1 MMSLV
6 EIKGLDVEACG
17 GTHLKN
23 TSEVGKIRILRSTK
37 IQDGVVRI
45 EFVAGERAKEEI
57 DKKKGNLGELSK
69 ILNVDEAQVPARVE
83 ELFTKW
89 KKAKKALKK
98 EKKISRQELEL
109 KSTEKFQ
116 GDILTKTAEV
126 LKTQPEHLMKTVKR
140 FMDFKKKMN

>member
-1 MMSLV
+1 M
-6 EIKGLDVEACG
+6 
-17 GTHLKN
+17 
-23 TSEVGKIRILRSTK
+23 LRAVK

-69 ILNVDEAQVPARVE
+69 ILNVDEARIPARVE

-98 EKKISRQELEL
+98 RKQIPKQELEL

-116 GDILTKTAEV
+116 GDILTKTAEI
-126 LKTQPEHLMKTVKR
+126 LKTQPEHLVKTVKR
-140 FMDFKKKMN
+140 FIEELESFKKKMN